1 MTTERE
7 TGPLTGVGRRFH
19 AEWHEDWDTLCGPEC
34 AVVAV
39 LDAERAARAP
49 EGAPDADLAYVEQAF
64 EQHKKGKLGP
74 TGVSAA
80 LVHAIHGMRAAR
92 APEREPEGGWETFIG
107 DEAKIASLRA
117 ARAEPGRDIERLRR
131 IAAAAQGCIDEID
144 GPRAFR
150 GWPDTPAVKRLR
162 AALEAHG
169 EPQPGERT

>member
-49 EGAPDADLAYVEQAF
+49 E
-64 EQHKKGKLGP
+64 
-74 TGVSAA
+74 
-80 LVHAIHGMRAAR
+80 
-92 APEREPEGGWETFIG
+92 REPEGGWETFIG

-117 ARAEPGRDIERLRR
+117 ARAEPGREIERLRR